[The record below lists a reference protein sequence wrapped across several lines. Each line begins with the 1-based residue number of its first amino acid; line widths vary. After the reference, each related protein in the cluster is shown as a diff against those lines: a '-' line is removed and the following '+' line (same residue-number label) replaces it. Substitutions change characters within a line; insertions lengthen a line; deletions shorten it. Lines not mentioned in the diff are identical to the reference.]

1 MNALHTWLSQQS
13 PFLVGY
19 FATALVIGAYVPQI
33 WRLLSEQC
41 SAGISVRAYALWKL
55 SSALFLGHSITIGDV
70 VFMMTQLVNIVA
82 LGVILVLAR
91 RFRNHICAAHARQ
104 LHVIRE

>member
-1 MNALHTWLSQQS
+1 MAFATV

-33 WRLLSEQC
+33 WRRWSEQC
-41 SAGISVRAYALWKL
+41 SAGISVRAYALRML
-55 SSALFLGHSITIGDV
+55 SSALFL
-70 VFMMTQLVNIVA
+70 

-91 RFRNHICAAHARQ
+91 RFRN
-104 LHVIRE
+104 

>member
-1 MNALHTWLSQQS
+1 MNILHTWLSQQS

-19 FATALVIGAYVPQI
+19 FGTALVIGAYVPQI

-41 SAGISVRAYALWKL
+41 SAGISARAYALWML
-55 SSALFLGHSITIGDV
+55 SSALFLGHSITISDL

-82 LGVILVLAR
+82 LGAILVLAR
-91 RFRNHICAAHARQ
+91 RFRNQVCAAHARK
-104 LHVIRE
+104 LHVVQE